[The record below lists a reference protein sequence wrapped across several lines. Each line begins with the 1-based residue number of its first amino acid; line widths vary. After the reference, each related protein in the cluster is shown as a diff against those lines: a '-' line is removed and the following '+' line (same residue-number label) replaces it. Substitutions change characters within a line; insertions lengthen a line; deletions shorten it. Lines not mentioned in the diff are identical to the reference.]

1 MTLTPLAKRLA
12 VESCHS
18 LFLRLRSVASG
29 IRTPNLSLADDLALL
44 SQSHS
49 QMQDKTSTLEPL
61 FYRMVV
67 KLYHNC

>member
-1 MTLTPLAKRLA
+1 MTLTPLSERLA
-12 VESCHS
+12 VELSQPV
-18 LFLRLRSVASG
+18 FRLRSVASG